1 MATPLIVLSLLLAAE
16 VLAFNVDIPSAL
28 THRGPS
34 GSYFGFS
41 VDLHKDRGLNWYETL
56 FLLFRYYDV
65 IHQVENNFECACV
78 CGGNGTQ

>member
-1 MATPLIVLSLLLAAE
+1 MKEQTEMTVTSFALLFLALTS

-41 VDLHKDRGLNWYETL
+41 VDLHKDRGVNW
-56 FLLFRYYDV
+56 
-65 IHQVENNFECACV
+65 
-78 CGGNGTQ
+78 